1 MGLNIESVR
10 RRHEGETHRPQQAS
24 IGNGGLIGGDMRF
37 RIVLERQFHRDL
49 SLHDSPIFGEYLG
62 IECVYFGDWRIELE
76 VSRPRHKKACLS
88 G

>member
-1 MGLNIESVR
+1 
-10 RRHEGETHRPQQAS
+10 
-24 IGNGGLIGGDMRF
+24 MRF